1 MRISELAAAA
11 GVSVPTVKFY
21 LREGLLPP
29 GVVVTRTTAE
39 YDESH
44 LSRIRTIRALSEA
57 ADLDL
62 ATIRRVIAVMDRPP
76 DDRGEL
82 LRDAQAATLRD
93 EAPDPA
99 GTARALVDDLGWH
112 VDPDGPLLAALDR
125 QVDYARRTGVV
136 LTDQQLRDYAR
147 LIRQIAEVDVASVP
161 GDPVGAVRQV
171 TVGTLLTDPLLAT
184 LRRLAH
190 QDTAG

>member
-1 MRISELAAAA
+1 MRMSELAATA

-29 GVVVTRTTAE
+29 GLAVSRTTAE
-39 YDESH
+39 YDETH
-44 LSRIRTIRALSEA
+44 LARIRVIRALSEA

-62 ATIRRVIAVMDRPP
+62 ATIRRVIAVMDSPP
-76 DDRGEL
+76 KDRGEL
-82 LRDAQAATLRD
+82 LRDAQAATLRAD
-93 EAPDPA
+93 TPDPA
-99 GTARALVDDLGWH
+99 GPARALVEEVGWQ

-125 QVDYARRTGVV
+125 QIDYARRTGVV
-136 LTDQQLRDYAR
+136 LTDEQLRDYALLVR
-147 LIRQIAEVDVASVP
+147 RIADVDVASVP
-161 GDPVGAVRQV
+161 GDPAGAVRQV